1 MVLVN
6 GIFTDSVKAND
17 RGLMYGDGVFR
28 TLRVER
34 GVPRYWDRHY
44 LKLNSDC
51 AALGITC
58 PSAALL
64 ENELNLAAEKTPDC
78 VAKIVVTR
86 GPGERGFLPEAA
98 AEPTR
103 IILTS
108 PMPDRVKHDE
118 IRAYLCKLRLSRQP
132 ALAGIKH
139 LNRLE
144 NILARMEWRDPDI
157 AEGIL
162 LDAEGN
168 VIEGTMSSLFLY
180 RERGLVA
187 PDLSFCGVGG
197 VQRERVLE
205 YAREK
210 GIPVEIKPFGIDFL
224 KQADEVFL
232 VNSVIGLWQVV
243 SLENASWQKGAFCEA
258 LRNWLQ

>member
-6 GIFTDSVKAND
+6 GVFTDSVKAND
-17 RGLMYGDGVFR
+17 RGLMYGDGIFR
-28 TLRVER
+28 TLRIER
-34 GVPRYWDRHY
+34 GTPKHWDRHY
-44 LKLNSDC
+44 LKLNRDC
-51 AALGITC
+51 AALGIAC

-64 ENELNLAAEKTPDC
+64 ANELNLAAEKSPDC

-86 GPGERGFLPEAA
+86 GPGERGFLPEPAVD
-98 AEPTR
+98 PTR

-108 PMPDRVKHDE
+108 PIPDHVKHGE
-118 IRAYLCKLRLSRQP
+118 IRAHLCKLRLSRQP

-180 RERGLVA
+180 RKGVLVA
-187 PDLSFCGVGG
+187 PDLSLCGVDG

-205 YAREK
+205 YACEK
-210 GIPVEIKPFGIDFL
+210 NIPVEIKPFGIDFL
-224 KQADEVFL
+224 EQADEVFL

-243 SLENASWQKGAFCEA
+243 SLENSSWKKGAFCEA
-258 LRNWLQ
+258 LRSWLQ